1 MSLGVSGGTTSG
13 GVSVMKAFT
22 QILGSAAL
30 AVLGTATGVLFQP
43 ATAQAATPSLP
54 SLVAYVRSG
63 DVYVSKGATETRL
76 TTGGGYA
83 RPRFSPTGTQLA
95 VLKAGQLWTMKVD
108 GSAKRRLTT
117 RAAAG
122 ASWSP

>member
-1 MSLGVSGGTTSG
+1 MVAFGRVAGTLAMAVAG
-13 GVSVMKAFT
+13 LAA
-22 QILGSAAL
+22 GSIVA
-30 AVLGTATGVLFQP
+30 P

-83 RPRFSPTGTQLA
+83 RPRFSPNGTQLA
-95 VLKAGQLWTMKVD
+95 VLKAGQLWTMKAD

-117 RAAAG
+117 RAASG
-122 ASWSP
+122 A